1 MSFAGRI
8 LSLRPVKWFQD
19 RYLVKAIRQNLG
31 VFITVVLV
39 ASTAVMMLLLSVFVS
54 SHIRDGLF
62 QSRLDQ
68 IISDASVRRAA
79 VQTVLDQSNV
89 TDGGELQ
96 DVAYQLMQD
105 QREGAAGAGA
115 VGVMLLRSPQEA
127 SSVRINEVV
136 DTSLQGVLTPQMR
149 AEVAA
154 DSTAQWQ
161 SVKLNVGGKEVPG
174 IVVGQSVLLP
184 MAGAHEFYIVYSLAP
199 EQGTIDMIIQVLA
212 VGTLIILIL
221 LTVTI
226 IGVSYQLI
234 TPVRR
239 AAVAASRFGEGDL
252 SARLEVEGD
261 NELSILASNFNKMA
275 HSLQEQIANYET
287 LADLQRRFVSD
298 VSHELR
304 TPLTTIRMAAEV
316 LHDSK
321 EDMGPVE
328 SRSAVILYEQVERFE
343 RMLADLLEI
352 SRIDANTALST
363 REDIDI
369 SQIAARVISDSEA
382 LAQANGV
389 ETIFE
394 TAGPAIAA
402 IDSIRIERIIRNLYT
417 NALEHAEARPVKVSV
432 ACSKT
437 AVAVRVRD
445 WGVGMTDQVAAHV
458 FDRFYRA
465 DPARAR
471 TTGGTGLGLA
481 IAAEDAH
488 IHNGLLTVI
497 GCPQAGSA
505 FMLVVPVKA
514 DVPISELPLQISD
527 PELDRA
533 RAEWSRTHP
542 EDITLGS
549 VAADNGEQT
558 VELLSVDG
566 TPSMYEAD
574 PENVSEG
581 DYPEEQEE
589 RREDS

>member
-1 MSFAGRI
+1 MSFANRI
-8 LSLRPVKWFQD
+8 AVSRPVKWFQNL
-19 RYLVKAIRQNLG
+19 YLVKAVRQNLG

-79 VQTVLDQSNV
+79 VQTVLDQSSV

-105 QREGAAGAGA
+105 QRESAAGAGA

-127 SSVRINEVV
+127 SSVRINEVA
-136 DTSLQGVLTPQMR
+136 DTSLQGVLTTQMR
-149 AEVAA
+149 QAVAA
-154 DSTAQWQ
+154 DSTPQWQ
-161 SVKLNVGGKEVPG
+161 SVKLNVAGKEVPG
-174 IVVGQSVLLP
+174 IVVGQSLSLP

-199 EQGTIDMIIQVLA
+199 EQGTIDMIVQVLA

-239 AAVAASRFGEGDL
+239 AAAAASRFGEGDL
-252 SARLEVEGD
+252 GARLEVEGD

-275 HSLQEQIANYET
+275 QSLQEQIANYET

-321 EDMGPVE
+321 GDMGPVE

-343 RMLADLLEI
+343 RMLSDLLEI

-363 REDIDI
+363 REDMDI

-394 TAGPAIAA
+394 TTGPAVAA

-417 NALEHAEARPVKVSV
+417 NALEHAEAKPVKVSV
-432 ACSKT
+432 ACSES

-445 WGVGMTDQVAAHV
+445 WGVGMTDQVASHV

-505 FMLVVPVKA
+505 FMLVVPVKT
-514 DVPISELPLQISD
+514 DVPIAELPLQISD
-527 PELDRA
+527 PELDQA
-533 RAEWSRTHP
+533 RAQWSRTHP

-549 VAADNGEQT
+549 VSADGEESL
-558 VELLSVDG
+558 ELLSVEAS
-566 TPSMYEAD
+566 PSMFEAD
-574 PENVSEG
+574 PEDVSEG
-581 DYPEEQEE
+581 EYDEEQGGRSEA
-589 RREDS
+589 